1 MEKLAPII
9 GRGSISTTTS
19 GQISAV
25 AGVGSVEQIQAITGS
40 GATSP
45 VKGRGGINGK

>member
-1 MEKLAPII
+1 MEKLKPII
-9 GRGSISTTTS
+9 GRGSISTTS
-19 GQISAV
+19 GTISAV
-25 AGVGSVEQIQAITGS
+25 AGVGSVEQIQAVSGT